1 MSEHQSYI
9 RIMSDIFE
17 SGIWA
22 KLSSASKTL
31 YPVLLKFSDYNFKPV
46 WPNTE
51 TLLRLTG
58 FKTKKSIVEAKRDL
72 EKNGLIHSISGSGRK
87 STHFYFRFDYPGS
100 KITPLGDTNIPARRS
115 QEYPSGGT
123 ENLLGRGMDGNP
135 NHINITIHNNQ
146 NKETKKEK
154 KHESEIYKKEKQGKT
169 GFSLETVLEDFG
181 PDVFHYAYREAEKR
195 GLKENL
201 PYIKTVC
208 RNRIETLQKSIKNEQ
223 FTANEEGYSPS
234 WKGFL
239 EWVEYK
245 LTPSSSREFRKMEVS
260 LDGSLLYIHSPVT
273 AMQKNIME
281 SFFAKDAESEIAL
294 VFASPKLENRIF

>member
-9 RIMSDIFE
+9 RVMSDIFD

-22 KLSSASKTL
+22 KLSSSAKTL

-72 EKNGLIHSISGSGRK
+72 EKNGLIHSISGTGRK

-100 KITPLGDTNIPARRS
+100 KITPLGDENIPLWGS
-115 QEYPSGGT
+115 NSSSSGGW
-123 ENLLGRGMDGNP
+123 ENKSGRGMEGNP
-135 NHINITIHNNQ
+135 NNINITINNNQ
-146 NKETKKEK
+146 NKETKKKELKNETSEVK
-154 KHESEIYKKEKQGKT
+154 KHEKN
-169 GFSLETVLEDFG
+169 GFSLETLLEDFG

-195 GLKENL
+195 GLKDNL
-201 PYIKTVC
+201 PYIKTIC
-208 RNRIETLQKSIKNEQ
+208 RNRIETLQKSLKNEH
-223 FTANEEGYSPS
+223 FLAKDEEFSPS

-245 LTPSSSREFRKMEVS
+245 LTPSSSREFRKLEVS
-260 LDGSLLYIHSPVT
+260 LDGSLLYVHSAVSP
-273 AMQKNIME
+273 MQKNIIE
-281 SFFAKDAESEIAL
+281 SFFAKEAESEIAL